1 MREPVE
7 MHEAVGLGPTLDARK
22 ETIMVYIA
30 IAVGLFTAGAGTV
43 VGLIYAYVRR
53 QDIRNTIYYSHMNYL
68 IKTVWVTF
76 ALTVVGFVTTVIL
89 IGFVI
94 LFAAFV
100 WFVYR
105 LVFGFVRW
113 NDHQPVPY

>member
-1 MREPVE
+1 MM
-7 MHEAVGLGPTLDARK
+7 MHETSGLGPTLDARK
-22 ETIMVYIA
+22 ETLMVYIA

-43 VGLIYAYVRR
+43 IGLIYAYVRR
-53 QDIRNTIYYSHMNYL
+53 DDIRDTIYYSHMNYL
-68 IKTVWVTF
+68 IKTVWV
-76 ALTVVGFVTTVIL
+76 ALGLMIVGFVTTVIL

-105 LVFGFVRW
+105 LVMGFVRW
-113 NDHQPVPY
+113 NDHERAPY